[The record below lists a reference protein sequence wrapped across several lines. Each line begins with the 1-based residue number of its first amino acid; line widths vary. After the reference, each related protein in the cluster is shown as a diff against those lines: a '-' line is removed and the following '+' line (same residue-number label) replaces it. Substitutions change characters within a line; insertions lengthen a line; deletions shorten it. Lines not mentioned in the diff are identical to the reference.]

1 LSPPIIT
8 VIRYAFPLTTI
19 FFLYG
24 SILAEPSGTPEKPR
38 PIWIEAEDFTTPG
51 GWIVAQNQTALMG
64 RTTGKSSNNQNLTAS
79 TKIKVETSG
88 AYKLWVRANGSKNL
102 KKPRDFRISINSVV
116 SPEKLGSHGSDG
128 WAWQN
133 AGVFRLEKGDVAIEL
148 VDSSQYYARC
158 DKLLLTPDL
167 NYTPKGTGA
176 VSNAQHIQPEGY
188 QPPQYARATFND
200 LRAGSLADQT
210 GGEGFDRNGGWSV
223 QGNINILAGD
233 LQMPASNG
241 REFVLSQSGRSSL
254 ISAGVAG
261 TSQAVRRLAAPM
273 KGKVW
278 FRFLVKPQDP
288 SGSAGIKLLPN
299 EEHAPGYEILATGT
313 DLSFKYPDPS
323 KIWKI
328 ENALSVGK
336 TSLVLGSVDVDA
348 DRDGN
353 RTLSIW
359 LDPDV
364 GKPGKPDIERILP
377 ESIPSITH
385 LGLVMSAGASQ
396 ATGPLLDEVILSNH
410 AYPAGYY
417 HVAPRKRH
425 FGRWHIPVKVA
436 ETVIQLPPPGYRLVF
451 SDEFDSKQLDHAEWS
466 YRLRDKADS
475 AQEAENVE
483 VRDGNLVIHARKQRL
498 GNYHYTGGGIIS
510 NRLFV
515 YGYYESRFRIP
526 ASEGWHTAFW
536 TMPEYKPKEVRNTEI
551 DFCEQDSGDPHYF
564 SLGLI
569 NHREKGWNASNIGRW
584 VVEDAP
590 NMVEEYVTI
599 AAEFTPETIRFYM
612 NGRLVKEVDSRLFPH
627 GPATV
632 QLSCIASRKKGDRF
646 QDDARLPSQATFDY
660 VRVYQ
665 HPRYA
670 DAEAAARTKAV
681 LPTKPLPPL
690 SERVR
695 PDAKT
700 GELD

>member
-1 LSPPIIT
+1 VFLL
-8 VIRYAFPLTTI
+8 ACLTA
-19 FFLYG
+19 G
-24 SILAEPSGTPEKPR
+24 APSGTSANPR

-51 GWIVAQNQTALMG
+51 GWIRAQNQTALMG
-64 RTTGKSSNNQNLTAS
+64 RTSGKSSKSQNLTAS
-79 TKIKVETSG
+79 TKIQVDAAGT
-88 AYKLWVRANGSKNL
+88 YKLWVRAYGSKDS
-102 KKPRDFRISINSVV
+102 KRPRDFRVSIHSVD
-116 SPEKLGSHGSDG
+116 STAKLGTHGNDG

-133 AGVFRLEKGDVAIEL
+133 AGVFRLEKGEVGIEL
-148 VDSSQYYARC
+148 IDSSQYYARC

-167 NYTPKGTGA
+167 NYTPKGIGGA
-176 VSNAQHIQPEGY
+176 SNARHILPADH
-188 QPPQYARATFND
+188 QPPRYARAIFND
-200 LRAGSLADQT
+200 LQAGPLADQV
-210 GGEGFDRNGGWSV
+210 GGEGFEQDETWSV
-223 QGNINILAGD
+223 QGDIHILPED
-233 LQMPASNG
+233 LQMPASDG
-241 REFVLSQSGRSSL
+241 REYVRSQSGNPAL
-254 ISAGVAG
+254 LVAGNTG
-261 TSQAVRRLAAPM
+261 TSQAVRLLAAPM

-288 SGSAGIKLLPN
+288 SGTAGIRLLP
-299 EEHAPGYEILATGT
+299 EEDIPAGYEITSKGS
-313 DLSFKYPDPS
+313 DLSMGVSGSSP
-323 KIWKI
+323 IGKI
-328 ENALSVGK
+328 ENALPLGK
-336 TSLVLGSVDVDA
+336 TSVVLGSIDVDA
-348 DRDGN
+348 DRDGR
-353 RTLSIW
+353 RTLSVW
-359 LDPDV
+359 VNPDV
-364 GKPGKPDIERILP
+364 DQPGKPLLERILP
-377 ESIPSITH
+377 GPLPNITR
-385 LGLVMSAGASQ
+385 LAIVMSTGKSQAGA
-396 ATGPLLDEVILSNH
+396 PLLDEVILSNH
-410 AYPAGYY
+410 PYPAGYH

-425 FGRWHIPVKVA
+425 FGQWHIPVKVA
-436 ETVIQLPPPGYRLVF
+436 ESATPLPPPGYSLVF
-451 SDEFDSKQLDHAEWS
+451 SDEFDSKQLDPTKWD

-475 AQEAENVE
+475 AQESENVE
-483 VRDGNLVIHARKQRL
+483 LEDGNLIIHARKQRL
-498 GNYHYTGGGIIS
+498 GAYHYTGGGIIS
-510 NRLFV
+510 KDLFV
-515 YGYYESRFRIP
+515 YGYYESRFKIP

-536 TMPEYKPKEVRNTEI
+536 TMPEYEPKELRNTEI

-590 NMVEEYVTI
+590 NMVEEFVTI
-599 AAEFTPETIRFYM
+599 AAEFTPEIIRFYM

-670 DAEAAARTKAV
+670 DAEAAAKTKAV